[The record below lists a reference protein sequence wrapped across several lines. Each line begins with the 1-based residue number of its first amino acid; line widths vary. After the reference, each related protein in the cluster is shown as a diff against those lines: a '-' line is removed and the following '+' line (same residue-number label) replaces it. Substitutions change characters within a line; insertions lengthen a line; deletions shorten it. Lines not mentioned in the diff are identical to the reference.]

1 MNVTRLLGMGLVLV
15 GVLALAQG
23 VGFSSQLTVYL
34 GVTSIVI
41 GLVIYVVGSFKEMKS
56 RPKKVIM

>member
-1 MNVTRLLGMGLVLV
+1 MNVPRLVGMALVLV

-23 VGFSSQLTVYL
+23 LGFSSQLSLYL
-34 GVTSIVI
+34 GTISIVV
-41 GLVIYVVGSFKEMKS
+41 GLVIYVVGSFREMKS